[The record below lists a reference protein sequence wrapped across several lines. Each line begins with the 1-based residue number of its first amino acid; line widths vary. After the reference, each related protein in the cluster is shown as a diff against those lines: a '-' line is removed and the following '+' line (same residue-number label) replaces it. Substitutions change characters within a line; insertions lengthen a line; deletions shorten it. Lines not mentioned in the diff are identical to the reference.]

1 MKVEDE
7 RRHEYGERR
16 IVGVR
21 ETVRAVLSV
30 YRVRGR
36 KRQRSRM

>member
-1 MKVEDE
+1 MVRVEDE

-21 ETVRAVLSV
+21 ETVRAVLCV

-36 KRQRSRM
+36 KR